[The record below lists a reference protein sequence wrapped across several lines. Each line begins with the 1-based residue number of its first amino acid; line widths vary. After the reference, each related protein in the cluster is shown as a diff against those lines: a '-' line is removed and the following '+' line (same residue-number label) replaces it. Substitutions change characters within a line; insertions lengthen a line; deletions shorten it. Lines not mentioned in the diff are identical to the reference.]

1 MSVLILKS
9 GRHRVAEGS
18 IEEMVDVVKALRVMR
33 NDDAKWKVSLR
44 HCWDICEEV
53 LSASALDRECAPKE
67 HNGIDPFASLS
78 VYEGKKKV
86 ISVWK

>member
-44 HCWDICEEV
+44 HCWDICEDV
-53 LSASALDRECAPKE
+53 LSASALDRECDSKA
-67 HNGIDPFASLS
+67 HGIDPKAK
-78 VYEGKKKV
+78 G
-86 ISVWK
+86 